1 MQEND
6 KYINLIFKE
15 LTKEIL
21 PEESSDLLHWI
32 KSDSKNSEIFESYK
46 KTWTLTEKEKYLP
59 EIEAIDVDFE
69 WNKFIDKSNFNSTAK
84 VVEIKKS
91 KFSFLKIAAIF
102 IFLFTVAGGLFALL
116 NNKETSI
123 YAENDV
129 FDTQLP
135 DGTNITLNKN
145 SEISYNSKFN
155 KKERKIT
162 LNGEA
167 YFSVEHNVNKP
178 FIIETQQGFIEVV
191 GTEFY
196 VNSTENS
203 LEVIVNLGIV
213 AVYKYSDK
221 IDSVHISKNQKIQ
234 ISDIVSTIE
243 VKENEDNNYI
253 SWKTKKLDFD
263 NSTFSE
269 VVETLEKTYDVEI
282 EVKNPELL
290 NCEISGKFDNQ
301 SIESVLTVIQ
311 SILDIKYKI
320 SENKVVI
327 EGSGC

>member
-15 LTKEIL
+15 LTNEIL
-21 PEESSDLLHWI
+21 TEESFELRHWI
-32 KSDSKNSEIFESYK
+32 QSDSKNSEIYESYK
-46 KTWTLTEKEKYLP
+46 KTWTLTEKEEFLP

-69 WNKFIDKSNFNSTAK
+69 WNKFIDKSDFNSPAK

-123 YAENDV
+123 YSENEV
-129 FDTQLP
+129 FETKLS

-155 KKERKIT
+155 KKDRKVE
-162 LNGEA
+162 LKGEA
-167 YFSVEHNVNKP
+167 YFSVEHDVNKP
-178 FIIETQQGFIEVV
+178 FIIETESGFIEVV

-196 VNSTENS
+196 VNSSKNS
-203 LEVIVNLGIV
+203 LEVIVNSGIV
-213 AVYKYSDK
+213 AVYKNSDK
-221 IDSVHISKNQKIQ
+221 SDSVHISKNQKTV
-234 ISDIVSTIE
+234 ISDIISTIE

-253 SWKTKKLDFD
+253 SWKTKKLNFD

-269 VVETLEKTYDVEI
+269 VVETLEKTYDVDI
-282 EVKNPELL
+282 EVKNPDLL

-311 SILDIKYKI
+311 SILDFQYKI
-320 SENKVVI
+320 TENKVII